1 MHCFRAKSWCSS
13 NFPSKLPIRAFLIE
27 PFVQF
32 CIPPKIT
39 NDYKVNCLTVN
50 MALDIQG
57 TVVSVIQVIALIFL
71 LIGVY
76 PNKIRIK
83 NRNLIMHGFFS
94 VVAIILNL
102 ATVISVM
109 IPVFVGSLASISNLS
124 FVQSVFFWSHAVLG
138 IVAIVLGLI
147 IIFSW
152 VVHPLGEL
160 GCSKMWRLMIPT
172 FVIWAFVL
180 FLGLV
185 IHIFNII

>member
-1 MHCFRAKSWCSS
+1 
-13 NFPSKLPIRAFLIE
+13 
-27 PFVQF
+27 
-32 CIPPKIT
+32 
-39 NDYKVNCLTVN
+39 

-57 TVVSVIQVIALIFL
+57 TVVSIIQVITLIL
-71 LIGVY
+71 LVIGVY
-76 PNKIRIK
+76 PNRIRTK

-109 IPVFVGSLASISNLS
+109 IPVFVGSLASIGNLS
-124 FVQSVFFWSHAVLG
+124 LVQSVIVWLHTALG
-138 IVAIVLGLI
+138 IVAIVLGLV

-152 VVHPLGEL
+152 VTHPLGEL

-180 FLGLV
+180 VLGLA